1 MLTFQFI
8 LLPVS
13 LQCICGVY
21 RAHILQAVS
30 GSKSNGKITSFEEY
44 EIFRDVSHSGR
55 NDPVPSTAIPSLE
68 DIVSFF
74 REVFVKSQMEADCII
89 MSLIY
94 VERLIK
100 ETNGGVQPHPTNW
113 HSVLFS
119 CMILASKGM
128 FISLSFSEGLPMR
141 NYSLMIG
148 IATSPSI

>member
-1 MLTFQFI
+1 
-8 LLPVS
+8 
-13 LQCICGVY
+13 VY

-30 GSKSNGKITSFEEY
+30 GCNSINSKKASFEEY
-44 EIFRDVSHSGR
+44 EIFRDIPLSGR
-55 NDPVPSTAIPSLE
+55 NGHVSNATIPSLE
-68 DIVSFF
+68 DITSFF
-74 REVFVKSQMEADCII
+74 REVFVKSQMESDCII

-128 FISLSFSEGLPMR
+128 FTCSS
-141 NYSLMIG
+141 
-148 IATSPSI
+148 